1 MIWGFTKPIWLL
13 LSSQPY
19 SSYFGGFVILVMT
32 RTKSSFNSSKTRS
45 RILATINLTY
55 HVPPSI
61 LLSKRPLHLCNDCF
75 LHLTIK
81 SLSCNLQLQGFILQR
96 NQTKHES
103 SDPLQN
109 CSFYFSG
116 RIRPDYRL
124 D

>member
-1 MIWGFTKPIWLL
+1 MIWGFTKPIWRS

-19 SSYFGGFVILVMT
+19 SSSFGGFAILIMT
-32 RTKSSFNSSKTRS
+32 RTKSSFHSSTTRS
-45 RILATINLTY
+45 RILTTNLTY
-55 HVPPSI
+55 HVNTPSI
-61 LLSKRPLHLCNDCF
+61 LSKRPLHLCNDCF